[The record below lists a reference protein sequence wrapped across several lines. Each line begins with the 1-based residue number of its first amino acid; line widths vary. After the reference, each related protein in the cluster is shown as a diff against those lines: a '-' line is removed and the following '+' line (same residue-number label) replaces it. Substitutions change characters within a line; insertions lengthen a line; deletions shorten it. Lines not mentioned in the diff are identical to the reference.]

1 MSDDGQSGLVVIAF
15 VGSVFSPYYA
25 RALRKGAADPEEHC
39 AINVA
44 LYGKGGHHWAM
55 TERSKRYLKRDETH
69 FGLGPSSLGWDGT
82 TLTITIQERTT
93 PFLTRMAGTIRFIP
107 DRLLN
112 QRFDLDAAGR
122 HQWHPVAPSGRISV
136 QMDHPAQSWTGHG
149 YLDSN
154 VGTRPITED
163 FTAWDWS
170 RAQTSAG
177 PVMFYDVMR
186 RDGTALNLA
195 LGQGRDGALV
205 SRSAP
210 PPHLLKRTLWRVP
223 RYARSDPSQ
232 RPKVALT
239 LEDTPFYTRS
249 LVVSQIDGEEVA
261 MMHESLSLDRL
272 RQRWVETLL
281 PFRMPRL
288 K

>member
-1 MSDDGQSGLVVIAF
+1 MIAF

-25 RALRKGAADPEEHC
+25 RAIRKGADDPEDHC

-44 LYGKGGHHWAM
+44 LYGTGGHHWAM
-55 TERSKRYLKRDETH
+55 TERGKRNLQRDANR
-69 FGLGPSSLGWDGT
+69 FALGPSGLAWDGT
-82 TLTITIQERTT
+82 SLTITVRERTT
-93 PFLTRMAGTIRFIP
+93 PFLTRLTGTIRFTP
-107 DRLLN
+107 DRLLD
-112 QRFDLDAAGR
+112 QRFDLDAGAR
-122 HQWHPVAPSGRISV
+122 HQWHPMAPSGRISV
-136 QMDHPAQSWTGHG
+136 QMQHPAQSWNGHG

-154 VGTRPITED
+154 VGSRPITED

-170 RAQTSAG
+170 RAQTRGG
-177 PVMFYDVMR
+177 PVMFYDVTR
-186 RDGTALNLA
+186 RDGTVLNLA
-195 LGQGRDGALV
+195 LGQDREGALV
-205 SRSAP
+205 SRAAP

-223 RYARSDPSQ
+223 RHARSDAEQPPQ
-232 RPKVALT
+232 VALT

-249 LVVSQIDGEEVA
+249 LVASRLDGEEVT

-288 K
+288 R

>member
-1 MSDDGQSGLVVIAF
+1 M
-15 VGSVFSPYYA
+15 FSPYYA

-55 TERSKRYLKRDETH
+55 TERGKRHLRRDATR
-69 FGLGPSSLGWDGT
+69 FVLGPSSLSWDGT
-82 TLTITIQERTT
+82 TLTVIVQERTT
-93 PFLTRMAGTIRFIP
+93 PFLTRLAGTIRFTP
-107 DRLLN
+107 DRLLD
-112 QRFDLDAAGR
+112 QRFDLDAGGR
-122 HQWHPVAPSGRISV
+122 HQWHPMAPSGRISV
-136 QMDHPAQSWTGHG
+136 EREFPAQNWNGHG

-154 VGTRPITED
+154 VGTRPVTED

-170 RAQTSAG
+170 RAQTMAG
-177 PVMFYDVMR
+177 PVMFYDVER

-195 LGQGRDGALV
+195 LGQAGDGALV
-205 SRSAP
+205 PRDAP
-210 PPHLLKRTLWRVP
+210 PLHLLNRTLWRVP
-223 RYARSDPSQ
+223 RHARSDAAQPS
-232 RPKVALT
+232 KLALT
-239 LEDTPFYTRS
+239 LEDTPFYARS
-249 LVVSQIDGEEVA
+249 LVVSRLDGEEVA

-281 PFRMPRL
+281 PFRMPRM